1 MQLITYITHKQL
13 KLLHLQ
19 NMMVFKA
26 PRGRRRT
33 GRYGGSCDDDY
44 RDRRPRD
51 KYGRKIIHV
60 SKDLNTPLLK
70 EETLSE
76 RRFYPDFT
84 FPLIPYFLRS
94 WIVYTQPG
102 ERLVLSE
109 WSRGVG
115 GREVFT
121 EMPFWD
127 RVAHIQSP
135 RIFSE
140 VGMGRWR

>member
-19 NMMVFKA
+19 NTMVYK
-26 PRGRRRT
+26 RGRH
-33 GRYGGSCDDDY
+33 GYGGSCCDCWRY
-44 RDRRPRD
+44 RHPRD

-60 SKDLNTPLLK
+60 SKDLNTSLPK

-121 EMPFWD
+121 EMPLWD

-135 RIFSE
+135 SIFSE

>member
-1 MQLITYITHKQL
+1 MISTQTHITHI
-13 KLLHLQ
+13 Q
-19 NMMVFKA
+19 NTMVFKA
-26 PRGRRRT
+26 PRGARRT
-33 GRYGGSCDDDY
+33 CRYGSSCDDDY
-44 RDRRPRD
+44 RDRHPRD

-60 SKDLNTPLLK
+60 SKDLNTSLPK

-76 RRFYPDFT
+76 LRFYPDFT